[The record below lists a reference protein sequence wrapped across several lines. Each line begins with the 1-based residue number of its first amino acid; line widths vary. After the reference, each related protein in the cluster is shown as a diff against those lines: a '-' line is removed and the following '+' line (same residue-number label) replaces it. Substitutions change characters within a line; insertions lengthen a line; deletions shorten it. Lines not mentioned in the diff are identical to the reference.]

1 MAVLENLEPK
11 SVFHFFEQM
20 CAIPHGSGNIQAI
33 SDWLVKFGEDRGLEV
48 HRDHMN
54 NVIIIKEA
62 TPGYE
67 NGEPIILQG
76 HMDMVCETAPDC
88 TKDMSKEGLDLAIDG
103 DTVYAKG
110 TTLGGDDG
118 IAVAMALAVLDSKE
132 LQHPRVEA
140 VITVDEEIGLLGAA
154 DIDVTPLKA
163 RRMINID
170 SEEEGVF
177 TVSCAGGND
186 TLCTLPVTRAA
197 YQGTALTIQVGGLIG
212 GHSGAEINKGRANA
226 NILMGRVLHTAS
238 KQADLRV
245 VAVSGGQ
252 KTNVITRESF
262 ATVVTT
268 DAEAVKAACARAEAQ
283 LKVEYASTDA
293 DIFVSVTDGTADF
306 IPMDAATTQRV
317 ITMLYCMPNG
327 IEAMSADIP
336 GLVQTSSNLGALST
350 SETAVL
356 GGTSVRSCIES
367 QKEMLTNRIICLME
381 QLGGSVDV
389 RGDYPGWAYVK
400 ESPLRELLCQVFTEQ
415 YGHEPRV
422 EAIHAGLECGMFADK
437 LPGLDCVSIG
447 PDLQEIH
454 TCREKLYIASTQR
467 LWKMLVE
474 ALARMK

>member
-20 CAIPHGSGNIQAI
+20 CAIPHGSGNTQAI
-33 SDWLVKFGEDRGLEV
+33 SDWLVNFAKERGLEV

-67 NGEPIILQG
+67 NGMPIILQG

-88 TKDMSKEGLDLAIDG
+88 TKDMTKEGLDLVVDG
-103 DTVYAKG
+103 DVVYAKG

-118 IAVAMALAVLDSKE
+118 IAVAMALAVLDAKD
-132 LQHPRVEA
+132 LQHPRVEV

-154 DIDVTPLKA
+154 DIDVSPLKA

-170 SEEEGVF
+170 SEEEGIF

-186 TLCTLPVTRAA
+186 TRCMLPVSRCA
-197 YQGTALTIQVGGLIG
+197 YDGTVLSIKVGGLIG
-212 GHSGAEINKGRANA
+212 GHSGAEIDKGRANA
-226 NILMGRVLHTAS
+226 NLVMGRVLYAAS
-238 KQADLRV
+238 RKADLRLV
-245 VAVSGGQ
+245 SVSGGQ

-268 DAEAVKAACARAEAQ
+268 DADAVKDACTQAEAE
-283 LKVEYASTDA
+283 LKAEYASTDSGVFITVESA
-293 DIFVSVTDGTADF
+293 KTEM
-306 IPMDAATTQRV
+306 IPMDADSTKRT
-317 ITMLYCMPNG
+317 ITMLHCMPDG
-327 IEAMSADIP
+327 IYSMSADIA
-336 GLVQTSSNLGALST
+336 GLVQTSSNLGALNT
-350 SETAVL
+350 TETEVV
-356 GGTSVRSCIES
+356 GGSGVRSSIGS
-367 QKEMLTNRIICLME
+367 QKDMISDRMACLME
-381 QLGGSVDV
+381 QLGGSVEV
-389 RGDYPGWAYVK
+389 RGSYPGWAYCK
-400 ESPLRELLCQVFTEQ
+400 ESPLRDLLCEVFTEQ
-415 YGHEPRV
+415 YGHEPKI

-467 LWKMLVE
+467 VWKMLVE

>member
-20 CAIPHGSGNIQAI
+20 CAIPHGSGNTQAI
-33 SDWLVKFGEDRGLEV
+33 SDWLVNFAKERQLEV

-67 NGEPIILQG
+67 NAAPVILQG

-88 TKDMSKEGLDLAIDG
+88 TKDMTTEGLDLAIDG
-103 DTVYAKG
+103 DIVYAKG

-154 DIDVTPLKA
+154 DIDVSPLKA

-186 TLCTLPVTRAA
+186 TRCVLPVSREA
-197 YQGTALTIQVGGLIG
+197 YEGTVLAIQVGGLIG
-212 GHSGAEINKGRANA
+212 GHSGAEIDKGRANA
-226 NILMGRVLHTAS
+226 NLVMGRVLYAAS
-238 KQADLRV
+238 KKADLRLIS
-245 VAVSGGQ
+245 VSGGQ
-252 KTNVITRESF
+252 KTNVITRESL

-268 DAEAVKAACARAEAQ
+268 DAEAVKAVCAQTEAE
-283 LKVEYASTDA
+283 LKAEYASTDSGV
-293 DIFVSVTDGTADF
+293 FVAVEPGKAAMA
-306 IPMDAATTQRV
+306 PMDADSTKRA
-317 ITMLYCMPNG
+317 ITMLYCMPDG
-327 IEAMSADIP
+327 IYAMSADIA
-336 GLVQTSSNLGALST
+336 GLVQTSSNLGALDT
-350 SETAVL
+350 TETEVV
-356 GGTSVRSCIES
+356 GGSGVRSSIGS
-367 QKEMLTNRIICLME
+367 QKDMISDQIACLME
-381 QLGGSVDV
+381 QLGGSVEV
-389 RGDYPGWAYVK
+389 RGSYPGWAYCK
-400 ESPLRELLCQVFTEQ
+400 ESPLRDLLCEVFTEQ
-415 YGHEPRV
+415 YGHEPRI

-437 LPGLDCVSIG
+437 LPSLDCVSIG

-467 LWKMLVE
+467 VWKMLVE
-474 ALARMK
+474 VLARMK

>member
-1 MAVLENLEPK
+1 MAVLANLEPK
-11 SVFHFFEQM
+11 SVFNFFEQM

-33 SDWLVKFGEDRGLEV
+33 SDWLVKFAEDRGLEV

-67 NGEPIILQG
+67 NAAPVILQG

-88 TKDMSKEGLDLAIDG
+88 KKDMAKEGLDLAIDG
-103 DTVYAKG
+103 DIVYAKG

-132 LQHPRVEA
+132 LKHPRVEA

-154 DIDVTPLKA
+154 GIDVTPLTA

-170 SEEEGVF
+170 SEEEGIF

-186 TLCTLPVTRAA
+186 THCVLPVTRAA
-197 YQGTALTIQVGGLIG
+197 SEGAVLAIKVGGLIG
-212 GHSGAEINKGRANA
+212 GHSGAEIDKGRANA
-226 NILMGRVLHTAS
+226 NLVMGRVLH
-238 KQADLRV
+238 
-245 VAVSGGQ
+245 AVSKKTDMRLVSVAGGQ

-262 ATVVTT
+262 AVIAAK
-268 DAEAVKAACARAEAQ
+268 DAEAVKAACAEVEAEMKA
-283 LKVEYASTDA
+283 EYASTDPDVFIAVEEGKA
-293 DIFVSVTDGTADF
+293 DML
-306 IPMDAATTQRV
+306 PMDAESTQRAV
-317 ITMLYCMPNG
+317 TMLHCMPNG
-327 IEAMSADIP
+327 IYAMSADIE

-350 SETAVL
+350 EESRIVACS
-356 GGTSVRSCIES
+356 SVRSSIGS
-367 QKEMLTNRIICLME
+367 QKCMISDRIVCLLE
-381 QLGGSVDV
+381 QLGGSVEIT
-389 RGDYPGWAYVK
+389 GDYPGWAYAK
-400 ESPLRELLCQVFTEQ
+400 ESPLRDLLAEVFTEQ
-415 YGHEPRV
+415 YGHEPRI
-422 EAIHAGLECGMFADK
+422 EAIHAGLECGMFAGK

-447 PDLQEIH
+447 PDLKDIH

-467 LWKMLVE
+467 VWKMLVE